1 MITQVTTF
9 SFQEVAAVNKSATI
23 FNRKAQNSY
32 QKILA
37 SVPWSEMKCHEIPPA
52 GVGYMPLSWKDP
64 LIHYHISHTRTIKR
78 SWVSAKFFGEHTRQQ
93 IKVVEYPEDSMQSL
107 LQLHQTTHT
116 VQLSKHNILLVITVE
131 PQYHKQ
137 PRWTGKNEIL

>member
-1 MITQVTTF
+1 
-9 SFQEVAAVNKSATI
+9 
-23 FNRKAQNSY
+23 
-32 QKILA
+32 
-37 SVPWSEMKCHEIPPA
+37 
-52 GVGYMPLSWKDP
+52 MPLSRKDP

-116 VQLSKHNILLVITVE
+116 VQLSKHNNTISNHRGTPV
-131 PQYHKQ
+131 PQTAKMDWQ
-137 PRWTGKNEIL
+137 K